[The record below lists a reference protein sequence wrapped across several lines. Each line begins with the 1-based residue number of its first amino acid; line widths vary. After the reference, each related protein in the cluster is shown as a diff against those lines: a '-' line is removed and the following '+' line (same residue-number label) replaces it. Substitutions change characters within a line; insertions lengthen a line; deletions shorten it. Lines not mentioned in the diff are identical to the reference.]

1 MTYSLD
7 AGKTLGIVGESGS
20 GKSVSAMSII
30 KLLDGNGYIESG
42 SITFDGK
49 DILQCTDKEMYHIRG
64 NEISVIFQEPMTSL
78 NPVFTVERQ
87 IGETLQIHQ
96 NMTKKEARK
105 KAVDLLADVKIPNPE
120 RVAKQYPFQLSG
132 GMRQRVMIAMALAC
146 KPKLLIADE
155 PTTALDVTIQAQ
167 ILKLMNDLKA
177 QMGTSILFITHDLGV
192 IHEMADEV
200 AVMYCGQI
208 VEKAP
213 ARTIFHDGTYS
224 HPYTE
229 GLMTSIPQLNTP
241 KGEKLDAIPG
251 SVPNPLYLPQ
261 GCKFGPRCKYCT
273 KRCEEAEP
281 PLQEVEPGHVVR
293 CFYAEKAV
301 RKEHGE

>member
-1 MTYSLD
+1 MKLNPMPP
-7 AGKTLGIVGESGS
+7 ARIPQGE
-20 GKSVSAMSII
+20 VH
-30 KLLDGNGYIESG
+30 LDGH
-42 SITFDGK
+42 
-49 DILQCTDKEMYHIRG
+49 DIVKANEKEMQKLRG
-64 NEISVIFQEPMTSL
+64 KEVSMIFQDPMTCL
-78 NPVFTVERQ
+78 NPTKPVGKQIVEAIRHHRKLSAQ
-87 IGETLQIHQ
+87 EA
-96 NMTKKEARK
+96 KEEAIK
-105 KAVDLLADVKIPNPE
+105 YLKLVNIPNAEE
-120 RVAKQYPFQLSG
+120 RAKQYPHEFSG
-132 GMRQRVMIAMALAC
+132 GMRQRAMIAMALSC
-146 KPKLLIADE
+146 NPKVLIADE